1 MSLHS
6 GGMLKY
12 YAGWADKL
20 TGRTIPIGNDHFCYT
35 LHEPVGVCGLIVPWN
50 LPLIAVAAKV
60 LPYHTICH
68 TITMLTLMW
77 SDIAWSS
84 INNR

>member
-1 MSLHS
+1 VDAPAC

-60 LPYHTICH
+60 HH
-68 TITMLTLMW
+68 
-77 SDIAWSS
+77 
-84 INNR
+84 